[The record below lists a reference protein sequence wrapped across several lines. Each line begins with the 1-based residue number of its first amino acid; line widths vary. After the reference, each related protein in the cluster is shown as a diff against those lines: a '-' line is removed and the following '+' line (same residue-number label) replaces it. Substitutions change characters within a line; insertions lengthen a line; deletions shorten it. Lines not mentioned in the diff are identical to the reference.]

1 MNVKTHTALHV
12 LKGAVQTVL
21 NAPWTASVWME
32 ETNGRLTV
40 QFDRKPTEEEL
51 DAIEKKANQ
60 KIKENLVVEEYTL
73 KREEAEKRWGNA
85 IYDLFPIPEYIK
97 ELKIVN
103 IENWNV
109 NACKEEHTKTTGEIG
124 KIVLR
129 KTRFRKSKQLL
140 EISFS
145 ITD

>member
-1 MNVKTHTALHV
+1 M
-12 LKGAVQTVL
+12 
-21 NAPWTASVWME
+21 
-32 ETNGRLTV
+32 
-40 QFDRKPTEEEL
+40 
-51 DAIEKKANQ
+51 I
-60 KIKENLVVEEYTL
+60 EEYTL
-73 KREEAEKRWGNA
+73 KREEAEKRWGNT
-85 IYDLFPIPEYIK
+85 IYDLFPIPEHIK

-109 NACKEEHTKTTGEIG
+109 NACKEEHIKTTGEIG

-145 ITD
+145 ITS